1 MTRARILVLN
11 GPNLNM
17 LGTRE
22 PAIYGSQTLTDIEA
36 MLTERAD
43 ALGLELTFRQSNHE
57 GELIEALQQA
67 RGTHLGC
74 ILNAAGLTHTSVSL
88 HDAVKAS
95 ELPTVEVHLSNPH
108 AREEF
113 RHLSYISPVAE
124 AVIAGAGAHGY
135 LYALDLLAERHL
147 DRPGADP
154 TRR

>member
-1 MTRARILVLN
+1 MPRPRILVLN

-22 PAIYGSQTLTDIEA
+22 PAIYGSQTLADIEA
-36 MLTERAD
+36 LTAERAE
-43 ALGLELTFRQSNHE
+43 ALGAEIDFRQSNHE
-57 GELIEALQQA
+57 GELIDALQQA

-135 LYALDLLAERHL
+135 LYALDLLMARHSG
-147 DRPGADP
+147 RAG
-154 TRR
+154 R